1 MKVMNRIDEYRPI
14 SRSEMESLPDGTL
27 LKSGWTGIIYE
38 KTGCF
43 LRDNIGSF
51 TWINTVQQR
60 AWRILEEPAND
71 EEELW
76 V

>member
-14 SRSEMESLPDGTL
+14 SRSELGSLPDGTL
-27 LKSGWTGIIYE
+27 LKSGWTGITYE

-43 LRDNIGSF
+43 LRSPTRHLIRIS
-51 TWINTVQQR
+51 TAQQR
-60 AWRILEEPAND
+60 AWRMLEEPSND
-71 EEELW
+71 EKELW